1 MPVKA
6 VILAAGTGARLCP
19 LTPFIPKEMLP
30 IGGFPAIHHVLVEVL
45 SAGVNEVMIVLSD
58 GKQQLRDYLTNEIRP
73 KGEDALRLAREREK
87 VLSRLKIK
95 FALQEKPLGTAH
107 AISLARSFAGDD
119 PLLVVYPDDLLQ
131 VKGRFQSESLTEMIA
146 LYEKTV
152 ASVLL
157 TACVPGSAASQY
169 GVLTVRKEADRHFVT
184 AIREKPQD
192 YKKSTAQVMIGRMI
206 LTPWAMDRIPLHGY
220 SDAEGIVPTL
230 ADAAEQGRLLACL
243 HRGARYDLGSHQG
256 YGSLLKDL
264 SEQKR

>member
-30 IGGFPAIHHVLVEVL
+30 VVGFPAIHHVLAEVL
-45 SAGVNEVMIVLSD
+45 SAGIDEVMIVLSD
-58 GKQQLRDYLTNEIRP
+58 GKKQLRDYLTKDVCP
-73 KGEDALRLAREREK
+73 KGEQAMRFSRERDR

-95 FALQEKPLGTAH
+95 FTLQEKPLGTAH
-107 AISLARSFAGDD
+107 AIYLAKRFAGED

-131 VKGRFQSESLTEMIA
+131 VKGRFQSESLTKIIA
-146 LYEKTV
+146 LCKKTD

-169 GVLTVRKEADRHFVT
+169 GVLNVREEDDRCFVT

-192 YKKSTAQVMIGRMI
+192 YKESTAQVMIGRMI
-206 LTPWAMDRIPLHGY
+206 LTPWAMDKIPLHGY

-230 ADAAEQGRLLACL
+230 AKAAEEGRLLACL
-243 HRGARYDLGSHQG
+243 HRGVRYDLGSHQG
-256 YGSLLKDL
+256 YLSLLRDTAK
-264 SEQKR
+264 QKE